1 MVWRRKKVMGTRPLR
16 AVRRSRVDVE
26 ELEPRNLLSIFTP
39 AQIAHAYGLDNI
51 SFGGIKGDG
60 TGQTIAIVDAYN
72 NPNIGSD
79 LHHFDQVFGLPDPV
93 LTKVT
98 PQGTPFTNSGWALE
112 IDLDV
117 EWAHA
122 MAPGANI
129 MLVEARTSSFS
140 NLFSAVDTARN
151 APGVS
156 VVSMSWG
163 ADESFL
169 SGSFEAGSDAHF
181 TTPAG
186 HRGVTFVASSGDNG
200 GVYGPDYP
208 AVSPNVVSVGGTSLV
223 TSDSQGTYSS
233 ETAWSGSTGGVS
245 SFEPEPSYQQGVQ
258 KTGFRT
264 SPDVAM
270 VGDPNTGVY
279 VYTSVPQ
286 QGYVGWFQVG
296 GTSVGAP
303 VWSALFAIADQGRA
317 LQGKGS
323 LDSRH
328 DTLPDLYNLPSTD
341 FHQITSG
348 SNDAGYSAGS
358 GYNLVTGRGTP
369 VANRVVA
376 DLVKAGGGVQ
386 GSAILASGSRSASG
400 TASGGGKGAAG
411 PHAVSTSGST
421 LVSDATIVNSLT
433 PTQNVRNVNAAAT
446 AVNFLT
452 TTSTAPATTVAGV
465 VLSSSTSAAPRVDA
479 RGGYV
484 DDNSSVPVMDDGGG
498 PAPSAPIS
506 PGSRTDP
513 EGTPVPSAPMLEEV
527 YEDNG
532 MEDGWTLAFAG
543 SSRILPSAQTEEN
556 GVADTSVG
564 MAVALGFL
572 WVFRTEVV
580 ARRRRPALVN

>member
-1 MVWRRKKVMGTRPLR
+1 MMWRQKKAIASRPLR
-16 AVRRSRVDVE
+16 AARRSRVAVE

-51 SFGGIKGDG
+51 SFGAIKGDG

-79 LHHFDQVFGLPDPV
+79 LHHFDQTFGLPDPV

-98 PQGTPFTNSGWALE
+98 PQGTPYTNAGWALE

-122 MAPGANI
+122 MAPRANI

-151 APGVS
+151 AQGVS

-181 TTPAG
+181 TTPSG

-223 TSDSQGTYSS
+223 TSDSQGTYSG

-245 SFEPEPSYQQGVQ
+245 FFEPEPGYQQGLQ
-258 KTGFRT
+258 STGFRT

-348 SNDAGYSAGS
+348 SNDAGYSAGR
-358 GYNLVTGRGTP
+358 GYNLVTGRGSP
-369 VANRVVA
+369 IANRVVA
-376 DLVKAGGGVQ
+376 DLVKAGGGVR
-386 GSAILASGSRSASG
+386 GNAILASGSGSAS
-400 TASGGGKGAAG
+400 TTSSGGKGIG
-411 PHAVSTSGST
+411 RPHAVSTNGT
-421 LVSDATIVNSLT
+421 TPVADATIVNSLT
-433 PTQNVRNVNAAAT
+433 PPQAFHNASATAT
-446 AVNFLT
+446 AVIVST
-452 TTSTAPATTVAGV
+452 TASTAPAATVAGV
-465 VLSSSTSAAPRVDA
+465 ALSSANSAAPLLN
-479 RGGYV
+479 GGAGYA
-484 DDNSSVPVMDDGGG
+484 DDNPISPVMDDGAG
-498 PAPSAPIS
+498 PAPSAPIN
-506 PGSRTDP
+506 PDSRKDP
-513 EGTPVPSAPMLEEV
+513 EGTPAPPAPMLDEV
-527 YEDNG
+527 YEANG
-532 MEDGWTLAFAG
+532 TEDGWTLAFTD
-543 SSRILPSAQTEEN
+543 SSRLLPTDQTTDAA
-556 GVADTSVG
+556 VTDASVG
-564 MAVALGFL
+564 VAVALGAL
-572 WVFRTEVV
+572 CVFRTEVV
-580 ARRRRPALVN
+580 VRRRRPALAG